1 MTEPT
6 DGAPLDEAGP
16 DEQSPGSSDTR
27 PAFRHAPPKHGV
39 IGPFGARQLAL
50 GLAVVVV
57 AVVLLLA
64 VTAPL
69 GSTDAIGVR
78 NPQATPF
85 LIGPAPAQGLKP
97 GDRAPEFTITKPD
110 GTTAPLTDLEGNAVS
125 LTALRG
131 TGVWV
136 NFWASWCPPCQQE
149 TPVLRDTYATYKDQ
163 GLEVIGISVQETNE
177 ADVAAYAAKYG
188 LGYTIAADLTGDI
201 LHLYRVNALPTSF
214 FIGPDG
220 IIRDVVLAP
229 LDDEGA
235 AAEVQAILPNAAPS
249 ASPIPSALNQTGS

>member
-1 MTEPT
+1 MTDERPT
-6 DGAPLDEAGP
+6 FE
-16 DEQSPGSSDTR
+16 
-27 PAFRHAPPKHGV
+27 HKPPKHGV
-39 IGPFGARQLAL
+39 IGPFGARQLAV
-50 GLAVVVV
+50 GLVVVVV

-85 LIGPAPAQGLKP
+85 IIGPAPAQGLRP
-97 GDRAPEFTITKPD
+97 GDRAPEFTITRPD
-110 GTTAPLTDLEGNAVS
+110 GSTAQLTDLQGKPVS
-125 LTALRG
+125 LAALRG
-131 TGVWV
+131 KGVWV

-149 TPVLRDTYATYKDQ
+149 TPVLRDTYARYHDQ

-177 ADVAAYAAKYG
+177 ADVGAYATKYA
-188 LGYTIAADLTGDI
+188 LGYTVAADLTGDI
-201 LHLYRVNALPTSF
+201 LHLYRVNALPTQF

-229 LDDEGA
+229 MDDDSA
-235 AAEVQAILPNAAPS
+235 AAEVAAILPAAAAPGS
-249 ASPIPSALNQTGS
+249 SVPSAPPLEPSPSAVP

>member
-1 MTEPT
+1 MTDDRPT
-6 DGAPLDEAGP
+6 FEH
-16 DEQSPGSSDTR
+16 R
-27 PAFRHAPPKHGV
+27 PSKHGV
-39 IGPFGARQLAL
+39 IGPFGARQLAI
-50 GLAVVVV
+50 GLVVVVV

-78 NPQATPF
+78 NPHATPF
-85 LIGPAPAQGLKP
+85 IIGPAPAQGLRP
-97 GDRAPEFTITKPD
+97 GDRAPEFTTTHPD
-110 GTTAPLTDLEGNAVS
+110 GSTAQLIDLQGKPVS
-125 LTALRG
+125 LAALRG
-131 TGVWV
+131 KGVWV

-149 TPVLRDTYATYKDQ
+149 TPVLRDTYTAYHDQ

-177 ADVAAYAAKYG
+177 ADVGAYATKYS
-188 LGYTIAADLTGDI
+188 LGYTVAADLIGDM

-229 LDDEGA
+229 MDDDSA
-235 AAEVQAILPNAAPS
+235 AAEVAAILPGAPAPGGATS
-249 ASPIPSALNQTGS
+249 SSSPSPRPTTP

>member
-6 DGAPLDEAGP
+6 EGAPLDEAVLHVPTPATTGP
-16 DEQSPGSSDTR
+16 ADER
-27 PAFRHAPPKHGV
+27 PTFRHAPPKHGV

-50 GLAVVVV
+50 GLVVVVV

-97 GDRAPEFTITKPD
+97 GDRAPELTITRPD
-110 GTTAPLTDLEGNAVS
+110 GTTAPLTDLEGRPVS
-125 LTALRG
+125 LAALRG
-131 TGVWV
+131 KGVWV

-149 TPVLRDTYATYKDQ
+149 TPVLRDTYAMYKDQ
-163 GLEVIGISVQETNE
+163 GLEVVGISVQETSE
-177 ADVAAYAAKYG
+177 ADVAAYAAKYS
-188 LGYTIAADLTGDI
+188 LGYTVAADLTGDI

-229 LDDEGA
+229 LDDESA
-235 AAEVQAILPNAAPS
+235 AAEVQAILPGATASPSPS
-249 ASPIPSALNQTGS
+249 AP

>member
-6 DGAPLDEAGP
+6 EGAPLDEAVLHVPTPATTGP
-16 DEQSPGSSDTR
+16 VDER
-27 PAFRHAPPKHGV
+27 PAFRHSPPKHGV

-50 GLAVVVV
+50 GLVVVVV

-97 GDRAPEFTITKPD
+97 GDRAPEFIVTRPD
-110 GTTAPLTDLEGNAVS
+110 GSTAQLSDLEGQPVS
-125 LTALRG
+125 LAAVRG
-131 TGVWV
+131 KGVWV

-149 TPVLRDTYATYKDQ
+149 TPVIRDTYATYKDQ

-177 ADVAAYAAKYG
+177 ADVAAYSAKYA
-188 LGYTIAADLTGDI
+188 LGYTVAADLSGDI

-229 LDDEGA
+229 LDDESA
-235 AAEVQAILPNAAPS
+235 AAEVQAILPGGTTSPKPS
-249 ASPIPSALNQTGS
+249 AP

>member
-6 DGAPLDEAGP
+6 EGAPLDGQGADAPVDPAEGV
-16 DEQSPGSSDTR
+16 ER
-27 PAFRHAPPKHGV
+27 PTFRHAPPRHGL

-50 GLAVVVV
+50 GLVVVV
-57 AVVLLLA
+57 IAVVLLLA

-78 NPQATPF
+78 SPQATPF
-85 LIGPAPAQGLKP
+85 LIGPAPVQGLRP
-97 GDRAPEFTITKPD
+97 GDRAPEFTVTHPD
-110 GTTAPLTDLEGNAVS
+110 GTTAQLTDLEGRPVS
-125 LTALRG
+125 LAALRG
-131 TGVWV
+131 KGIWV

-149 TPVLRDTYATYKDQ
+149 TPILRDTYSMYKDQ

-177 ADVAAYAAKYG
+177 ADVAAYAAKYS
-188 LGYTIAADLTGDI
+188 LGYTVAADLTGDI

-229 LDDEGA
+229 LDDDSA
-235 AAEVQAILPNAAPS
+235 AAEVQAILPGGAGSSPS
-249 ASPIPSALNQTGS
+249 AP